1 VEGLSGQGVE
11 LFGRGEALISGLDH
25 HLPLLNHV
33 HELDPLCSAIIALP
47 PSHHLL
53 FQPIFVVQ
61 TTKDETDRDPQ
72 MQWKPVPV
80 VLQQSWQG

>member
-1 VEGLSGQGVE
+1 VWGGVQAARI
-11 LFGRGEALISGLDH
+11 LT
-25 HLPLLNHV
+25 
-33 HELDPLCSAIIALP
+33 LCSAIIALP

>member
-1 VEGLSGQGVE
+1 MARVASMPGCLAPADCVCGWGGPRLVTSST
-11 LFGRGEALISGLDH
+11 A
-25 HLPLLNHV
+25 
-33 HELDPLCSAIIALP
+33 LCSAIIALP